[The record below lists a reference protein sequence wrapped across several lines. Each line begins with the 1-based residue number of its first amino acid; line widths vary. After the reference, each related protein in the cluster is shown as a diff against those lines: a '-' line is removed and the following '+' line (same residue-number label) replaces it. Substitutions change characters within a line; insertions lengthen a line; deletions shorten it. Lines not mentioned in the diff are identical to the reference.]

1 MSDIDEKALKPK
13 AEEEV
18 SLPTTP
24 VEETKATE
32 EVIEPEVESAEETKE
47 EVTETEKENTN
58 KGYSNRVRELNTKA
72 NEAEEKAKS
81 LEEKLTE
88 LTEQG
93 SSRSQT
99 SNRGIGDFTPSPQEP
114 IFKPGEEIDPAEF
127 ERRMAVR
134 DQRILQQA
142 TAGSEL
148 RSRQNE
154 ARSRIKTEAGEAIR
168 RHPELNPD
176 DDNYNQELSDTVT
189 EAVWA
194 MVKSNPYSAS
204 VNKMVDKLMK
214 PYKGAV
220 TKAVGKQTK
229 EMAKQAS
236 QGAIKP
242 TSVRKEDKSAE
253 DKSLKELEKDLGILQ
268 A

>member
-134 DQRILQQA
+134 
-142 TAGSEL
+142 G
-148 RSRQNE
+148 
-154 ARSRIKTEAGEAIR
+154 G
-168 RHPELNPD
+168 
-176 DDNYNQELSDTVT
+176 
-189 EAVWA
+189 
-194 MVKSNPYSAS
+194 
-204 VNKMVDKLMK
+204 
-214 PYKGAV
+214 
-220 TKAVGKQTK
+220 
-229 EMAKQAS
+229 
-236 QGAIKP
+236 
-242 TSVRKEDKSAE
+242 
-253 DKSLKELEKDLGILQ
+253 
-268 A
+268 